1 MRRILLTGVVLGL
14 MAVALVSGVAVAG
27 TGEKPLVIREGNL
40 IMTINGNAA
49 PTKLP
54 KYKLTPVSFHA
65 SGKIETAD
73 GSHPPALKE
82 VIADVGKTAVIKAT
96 DFPTCTSRKLQA
108 TTTAK
113 AEAACKDAIVGRG
126 TATAEIAFPEQ
137 APIPVRSPLLIMN
150 GGEKDGKVTLLIH
163 AYITVP
169 TPSTLITTVT
179 ITRIHKGVYR
189 LHTVSKLPKI
199 AGGAGSLTSFYFNMN
214 RKGYLWAN
222 CDNGHFAAH
231 VLAKFAD
238 GTNIS
243 GSFIRPC
250 IGT

>member
-1 MRRILLTGVVLGL
+1 MTTTALVTGV
-14 MAVALVSGVAVAG
+14 AFAG
-27 TGEKPLVIREGNL
+27 TTEKPLVIRSGNL
-40 IMTINGNAA
+40 IMKVNGNAA
-49 PTKLP
+49 PTRLP

-65 SGKIETAD
+65 SGTIETAD
-73 GSHPPALKE
+73 GSHPPALQE
-82 VIADVGKTAVIKAT
+82 VLADVGKTAVIKAA
-96 DFPTCTSRKLQA
+96 DFPTCTSGKLQA
-108 TTTAK
+108 TTTAR
-113 AEAACKDAIVGRG
+113 AEATCKDAIVGRG
-126 TATAEIAFPEQ
+126 TAQAEIAFPEQ

-150 GGEKDGKVTLLIH
+150 GGEKDGKVTLFVH

-169 TPSTLITTVT
+169 TPATLITTIT

-231 VLAKFAD
+231 IIAKFSD
-238 GTNIS
+238 GTTVS